1 MKVYPRYI
9 KSFWKKGIVQFLAIL
24 SLGIFNA
31 CDFDIPDKFEMPIWE
46 LELKIPLVQTRYEM
60 TDISNP
66 DAGIFPTDDSLGFK
80 IVQEG
85 TDLTIVTWGAIVQK
99 SVEASRNTNK
109 SVEIIDIR
117 TLNPLDINTILDSGI
132 VSVSD
137 QGIGDNYFQ
146 KMYE

>member
-85 TDLTIVTWGAIVQK
+85 TMPATELPWKGK
-99 SVEASRNTNK
+99 S
-109 SVEIIDIR
+109 
-117 TLNPLDINTILDSGI
+117 
-132 VSVSD
+132 
-137 QGIGDNYFQ
+137 
-146 KMYE
+146 